1 MNSAPFPIMKK
12 LLLNTLLLMLIVP
25 AVRASNERIVT
36 AVYSHTYNGYQRAK
50 EADGSPK
57 REYYAL
63 ANGSF
68 LPGASVDTSIDKI
81 KFPQVAGLTAQFLAL
96 RNYRLAPDAK
106 QADFLLVIAWGKTLP
121 FNDAAYRDNTGNYFS
136 TLNQAAT
143 ARRSLK
149 AAQAVSAQGGP
160 AGGGPEGANFQAR
173 VLDQEAQNAL
183 DAENFQMKMFEDAR
197 RDADEFNAKLLGY
210 VDEINHLDTPAR
222 FGGVGTVYNDLI
234 DDLENERY
242 FFVISAYDFPT
253 AVKTGKRKLMWATRV
268 SIQAQGNK
276 FNEAAALMMSKASKY
291 FGQDS
296 GRLMQEFEREGKVS
310 LGDLKFV
317 GIVPDP
323 KASPPA
329 EEKK

>member
-1 MNSAPFPIMKK
+1 MKTNLRLM
-12 LLLNTLLLMLIVP
+12 LLLTL
-25 AVRASNERIVT
+25 AAATASASNERIVT

-68 LPGASVDTSIDKI
+68 LPGGSVDNSIDKI

-96 RNYRLAPDAK
+96 RNFHLAPDAK

-121 FNDAAYRDNTGNYFS
+121 FNDATYRANTGNYFS
-136 TLNQAAT
+136 TLNQAEI
-143 ARRSLK
+143 ARK
-149 AAQAVSAQGGP
+149 KMNADMAEAAQIGSS
-160 AGGGPEGANFQAR
+160 GGGPEGAAFKSR
-173 VLDQEAQNAL
+173 VLFQEAQNAL

>member
-1 MNSAPFPIMKK
+1 MSLAPFPIMKK
-12 LLLNTLLLMLIVP
+12 LLQITLLPMLIVP
-25 AVRASNERIVT
+25 VVRASNERIVT

-68 LPGASVDTSIDKI
+68 MPGASVDQSIDKI

-96 RNYRLAPDAK
+96 RNFHLAPDAK
-106 QADFLLVIAWGKTLP
+106 HADFLLVIAWGKTLP
-121 FNDAAYRDNTGNYFS
+121 FNDATYRANSSNFF
-136 TLNQAAT
+136 NAANHAKT
-143 ARRSLK
+143 AAQNFR
-149 AAQAVSAQGGP
+149 AAQAAAASGGP
-160 AGGGPEGANFQAR
+160 STRGPDGASGVEGMMNQ
-173 VLDQEAQNAL
+173 VAQSEL
-183 DAENFQMKMFEDAR
+183 EGELYQMRMFEDAR
-197 RDADEFNAKLLGY
+197 RDANEFNAKLLGY
-210 VDEINHLDTPAR
+210 VDEINYLDTPAL
-222 FGGVGTVYNDLI
+222 FAGLGTAYHDLI

-310 LGDLKFV
+310 LGDLKFIGV
-317 GIVPDP
+317 VTDP